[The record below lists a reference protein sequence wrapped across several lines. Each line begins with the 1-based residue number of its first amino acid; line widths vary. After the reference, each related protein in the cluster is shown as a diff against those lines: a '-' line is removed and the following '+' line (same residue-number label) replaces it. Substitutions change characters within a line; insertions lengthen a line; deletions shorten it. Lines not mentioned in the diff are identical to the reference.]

1 MTFFRKHFALILL
14 ICVGLIGLASVLPYF
29 INSGNSSAEMPV
41 QVQTHE
47 PEFSHEG
54 DLFIYDKEGNTKAT
68 FEIEFAENEQET
80 TLGLMYRKSMP
91 QNRGMF
97 FIFPQ
102 EEMRSFWMKN
112 TYIAL
117 DIIYINAQN
126 QVVSISKNA
135 TPLSE
140 TSRPSEAP
148 AQFVLEVNAGVSDRL
163 SIEVGDKISYQK
175 RP

>member
-47 PEFSHEG
+47 PEFSHEA
-54 DLFIYDKEGNTKAT
+54 DLFIHDKDGKVKAT
-68 FEIEFAENEQET
+68 FQVELAQNEQET

-91 QNRGMF
+91 QHRGMF

-117 DIIYINAQN
+117 DIIYINAKN

-163 SIEVGDKISYQK
+163 SIEVGDTISYQK